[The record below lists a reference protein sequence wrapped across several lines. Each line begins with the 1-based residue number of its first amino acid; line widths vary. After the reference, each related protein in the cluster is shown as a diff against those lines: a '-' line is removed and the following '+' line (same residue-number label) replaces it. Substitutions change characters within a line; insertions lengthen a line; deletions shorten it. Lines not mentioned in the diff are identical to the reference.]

1 MKKNYLTTFLVALI
15 VSLFMVTV
23 NAFAVSTETEV
34 LLKLLVKRGVITQG
48 DADALKQEV
57 EAVMPETVDKET
69 IKAEIKK
76 EITEELKAEGG
87 ILSGIQDNIT
97 ISGAVEVDY
106 QFRDHRN
113 RNNANSDSTS
123 DLFASTVEI
132 GVEARVNE
140 STTANILVKAEDIGK
155 YEDDG
160 SGNNTNNAARSDN
173 DEKPFIDEAFVTI
186 FNQAKCPFYAV
197 LGKRAQPFSQLFTH
211 TISDPITKD
220 AYEIATTGATF
231 GYAPAD
237 FFGLDAA
244 LTFYKG
250 EKVMGQVEG
259 IGSNPGR
266 NGSHVETDDVSSY
279 IASVSAQ
286 PIEALLVGMA
296 FDSEPGYDSR
306 NETLN
311 AFAEFSMADFTV
323 DAEYFT
329 ATKREKLADNQEY
342 KENAWVVGLAYQI
355 MDPLELAL
363 RYESYDDDG
372 SVDASTDFDHT
383 IVFGANYDLFENV
396 TLMGEYR
403 NLKEKATAGSTYEE
417 TVNEFNFRVA
427 VGF

>member
-87 ILSGIQDNIT
+87 VLSGLQDNIT
-97 ISGAVEVDY
+97 ISGAVEVDFQY
-106 QFRDHRN
+106 RDHRD
-113 RNNANSDSTS
+113 RTDANSDSTS
-123 DLFASTVEI
+123 DLFASTVEL
-132 GVEARVNE
+132 GVEAKVNE
-140 STTANILVKAEDIGK
+140 FTTANILVKAEDIDKGATTPNN
-155 YEDDG
+155 DDG
-160 SGNNTNNAARSDN
+160 SDPDN
-173 DEKPFIDEAFVTI
+173 PFIDEAFITI
-186 FNQAKCPFYAV
+186 FNQAKCPFYTV
-197 LGKRAQPFSQLFTH
+197 LGKRAQPFGQLFTH